1 MLLCLIPKQ
10 MIGII
15 ADITPA
21 DADIPDFTVTLTGN
35 GDSKENFIASMYKVN
50 YWDENNTRIQFYE
63 LSGHRVGECTLTL
76 TSTDG
81 SNVTKTYT
89 VRIEDQDH
97 TPLENGYA
105 DGTLVL
111 NEEWFGHTNGGMNY
125 ITPDGEMMYQVYERE
140 NPECRSGHITICRHL
155 G

>member
-1 MLLCLIPKQ
+1 
-10 MIGII
+10 
-15 ADITPA
+15 
-21 DADIPDFTVTLTGN
+21 
-35 GDSKENFIASMYKVN
+35 MYKVN

-140 NPECRSGHITICRHL
+140 NPECRSGATSQYAAIWADKLIAISKQAVDAGDPL
-155 G
+155 PGGEAEL